1 MDYPSGMAVAPTR
14 FRKELPLAMNAKIHK
29 PEWQRIEI
37 WLLWGAVFATLLLFL
52 ASSTT

>member
-1 MDYPSGMAVAPTR
+1 MAPPAQFSTNTSLV
-14 FRKELPLAMNAKIHK
+14 MNVKIHK

-52 ASSTT
+52 ASSTI